1 MRKLFVMA
9 MCGLAVCGLAS
20 CGGGEQK
27 AKTEESAQ
35 QPWTLEQFADL
46 RIMRYE
52 IPGWDSL
59 TPQQRVLCY
68 YLSEAAL
75 CGRDIIYDQNGAD
88 NLTIRRLL
96 EAMYLANREKESGEE
111 WDNFV
116 VYLKRVWFA
125 NGIHHHYAMTKFT
138 PNFST
143 SYFRKLVATTPVGTL
158 PEEIRDTTKLF
169 AYAMPVIYDS
179 LYAAKRVNKA
189 ADQDLLLTSAMNYY
203 RGVSQA
209 EAEAFEAGLRAADQS
224 GKLPVGMNSQL
235 VKVDGKLQERVW
247 KVGGMYTQAIEKIV
261 YWLRK
266 AQEVAETPEQAKS
279 IGELIRY
286 YETGDLSTFNDYCIA
301 WVNDTAA
308 QVDFVNG
315 FIEDYGDPLGVK
327 CSWESIVNFK
337 DMAATHRMET
347 LSANAQWFE
356 DNSPVDAKYKKKE
369 VKGVTAK
376 VINAVQLA
384 GDCYPST
391 PIGINL
397 PNANWIRKEHGSK
410 SVTIENI
417 TYAYDKAAEGNGFLE
432 EFAYSPEEVER
443 SRQYGCL
450 SSNVHTDL
458 HECLGHASG
467 QLMPNVSGG
476 ALKNYSATL
485 EEARADLFALYYIMD
500 PKLVELGILPSLEY
514 AKAEYDSYIR
524 NGLLTQLT
532 RIKPGEEIEEDHMRN
547 RALIAQWVYEKG
559 QDKNVVK
566 FEKRDGKTFVTITDY
581 DALRGLFGDLLA
593 EVQRVKSEGDFE
605 AGKAL
610 VERYGVKV
618 DPQLHAEVLSRY
630 EGLHL
635 APYGGFV
642 NPRIEPVYEGEK
654 IVDAKVVYGES
665 YAEQM
670 LRYSRDYSFLPDR
683 N

>member
-1 MRKLFVMA
+1 MGKFFVMA
-9 MCGLAVCGLAS
+9 LCGLSLCALTS
-20 CGGGEQK
+20 CGDG
-27 AKTEESAQ
+27 AQ
-35 QPWTLEQFADL
+35 GTKVEDAASPWTLEQFADL

-52 IPGWDSL
+52 VPGWDSL

-75 CGRDIIYDQNGAD
+75 CGRDIIYDQNCAD
-88 NLTIRRLL
+88 NLAIRRLL
-96 EAMYLANREKESGEE
+96 EAVYLANVGKESGEE
-111 WDNFV
+111 WDSFV

-143 SYFRKLVATTPVGTL
+143 GYFRKLLSATPVESL
-158 PEEIRDTTKLF
+158 PESLRDTSRLF
-169 AYAMPVIYDS
+169 SYALPVIYDT
-179 LYAAKRVNKA
+179 LYAPKRVNKA
-189 ADQDLLLTSAMNYY
+189 AASDLLLTSAMNYY
-203 RGVSQA
+203 SGVTQA
-209 EAEAFEAGLRAADQS
+209 EAERFEADLRAADGS

-235 VKVDGKLQERVW
+235 VKRDGRLQERVW
-247 KVGGMYTQAIEKIV
+247 KVGGMYSPAIEKIV

-266 AQEVAETPEQAKS
+266 AQGVAETPEQQKS
-279 IGELIRY
+279 VGELIRF
-286 YETGDLSTFNDYCIA
+286 YETGDLSVFNDYCVA

-308 QVDFVNG
+308 HVDFVNG
-315 FIEDYGDPLGVK
+315 FIEDYGDPLGIK

-347 LSANAQWFE
+347 LSENAQWFE
-356 DNSPVDAKYKKKE
+356 NHSPVDGRFKKKE

-376 VINAVQLA
+376 VINAVQLG

-432 EFAYSPEEVER
+432 EFAFSPEEIAR
-443 SRQYGCL
+443 SRRYGSL

-467 QLMPNVSGG
+467 QLMPGVSDG
-476 ALKNYSATL
+476 ALKNYAATL

-500 PKLVELGILPSLEY
+500 PQLVALGILPSSEY
-514 AKAEYDSYIR
+514 AQAEYDGYIR

-547 RALIAQWVYEKG
+547 RALIARWTYEKG
-559 QDKNVVK
+559 AEKGVIK
-566 FEKRDGKTFVTITDY
+566 FAKRDGRTFVTITDY
-581 DALRGLFGDLLA
+581 EALRGLFGDLLA
-593 EVQRVKSEGDFE
+593 EVQRIKSEGDFE
-605 AGKAL
+605 AGREL

-618 DPQLHAEVLSRY
+618 DPQLHAEVLKRY
-630 EGLHL
+630 EALHL

-642 NPRIEPVYEGEK
+642 NPRIVPVYEGDRV
-654 IVDAKVVYGES
+654 VDARVEYGEG

>member
-1 MRKLFVMA
+1 MKRLFVMA
-9 MCGLAVCGLAS
+9 FCSLALGGLAS
-20 CGGGEQK
+20 CASGEQETK
-27 AKTEESAQ
+27 KNEEGI
-35 QPWTLEQFADL
+35 PWTLEQFADV

-59 TPQQRVLCY
+59 TPRQRLLCY

-75 CGRDIIYDQNGAD
+75 CGRDIIYDQNCAD

-96 EAMYLANREKESGEE
+96 EAIYMANKDTESGEE

-125 NGIHHHYAMTKFT
+125 NGIHHHYAMTKFS
-138 PNFST
+138 PGFST
-143 SYFRKLVATTPVGTL
+143 GYFRKLLANTPQATL
-158 PEEIRDTTKLF
+158 PEALQDTTALL
-169 AYAMPVIYDS
+169 AYAMPVIYDT
-179 LYAAKRVNKA
+179 LYAPKRVNKA
-189 ADQDLLLTSAMNYY
+189 AGEDLLLTSAMNYY
-203 RGVSQA
+203 RGVTQA
-209 EAEAFEAGLRAADQS
+209 EAEAYEAGLRAADPT

-235 VKVDGKLQERVW
+235 VKDDGKLQERVW

-261 YWLRK
+261 GWLQK
-266 AQEVAETPEQAKS
+266 AQQVAETPEQQKS

-286 YETGDLSTFNDYCIA
+286 YQTGSLEAFNDYCIA

-315 FIEDYGDPLGVK
+315 FIEDYGDPLGIK
-327 CSWESIVNFK
+327 CSWEGLVNFK
-337 DMAATHRMET
+337 DMEATHRMET

-356 DNSPVDAKYKKKE
+356 DNSPVDAKYKKKA

-432 EFAYSPEEVER
+432 EFAASPEEIARIRE
-443 SRQYGCL
+443 YGSL

-467 QLMPNVSGG
+467 QLMAGVSDG
-476 ALKNYSATL
+476 ALKNYAATL

-500 PKLVELGILPSLEY
+500 PQLVALGILPSVEY
-514 AKAEYDSYIR
+514 GKAEYDGYIR

-532 RIKPGEEIEEDHMRN
+532 RIKPGEQIEEDHMRN
-547 RALIAQWVYEKG
+547 RALIARWVYEKG
-559 QDKNVVK
+559 RDNGVVTL
-566 FEKRDGKTFVTITDY
+566 EKRGDKTYVAITDY
-581 DALRGLFGDLLA
+581 EALRHLFGELLA
-593 EVQRVKSEGDFE
+593 EVQRIKSEGDFE
-605 AGKAL
+605 AGKNL
-610 VERYGVKV
+610 VESYGVKV
-618 DPQLHAEVLSRY
+618 DPQLHAEILSRY
-630 EGLHL
+630 EALHL

-642 NPRIEPVYEGEK
+642 NPRIEPIYEGDK
-654 IVDAKVVYGES
+654 IVDAKVSYGEG
-665 YAEQM
+665 YVEQM